1 MKYIVFIDYFDSF
14 QFFNRL
20 LCDKA
25 VGDVIFIT
33 TLLSVKKEA
42 GRQGYESFLLTKL
55 APRLDLFPIDTSRAR
70 EVVSG
75 EVDLS
80 GADSYVARL
89 TGIVNL
95 IDDGFSNYKLLC
107 WNGSDLKGSFIR
119 GMVGFR
125 KDRFSSGFFEITNF
139 PGYYFFDPIGVNA
152 ESSANIHSNDF
163 LSEKLSAVDY
173 KKYHELIQGLI
184 ELKKVGAV
192 PQVALSK
199 KITFRH
205 FYDAIFLMLFGVGNF
220 RVKSIFYRF
229 YNKLISGVSGGGD
242 VLLDLEELGA
252 FAFMPL
258 QVSSDSQ
265 LLINYHGGVLDSI
278 SEARDIALNRGVKLA
293 VKLHPAEKDSKVLG
307 EVIRYCEDNDI
318 TIVNAPIYE
327 LIGSSDFVVTV
338 NSTVGF
344 EAQIMQKE
352 VVFIG
357 DTQYSKLNGYDDVLS
372 YVKNFFY
379 EGDFFNSKSISQKPT
394 SLTLQEKDG

>member
-75 EVDLS
+75 EVSLS

-89 TGIVNL
+89 AGIVNL

-139 PGYYFFDPIGVNA
+139 PGYYFFDSMGVNA
-152 ESSANIHSNDF
+152 ESSANIYPDDF
-163 LSEKLSAVDY
+163 LGDKLSAVNY
-173 KKYHELIQGLI
+173 KKYHELIQELI

-220 RVKSIFYRF
+220 RVKSIFHRF
-229 YNKLISGVSGGGD
+229 YNKLISGVSGVSGVSGGGD
-242 VLLDLEELGA
+242 VLLDLEKLGA

-379 EGDFFNSKSISQKPT
+379 EGDFFSNSLVVKP
-394 SLTLQEKDG
+394 DI